1 MKREYKLVSIIN
13 LIIGVL
19 VILAS
24 FTYDS
29 SFNVGALWMIILSIA
44 ALNLI
49 LGMAVLLLSI
59 FVYGY
64 LQYGYAM
71 LLIAALLL
79 ACGFTLCS
87 IESI

>member
-1 MKREYKLVSIIN
+1 MKREFKLVSIVN
-13 LIIGVL
+13 LIISVL
-19 VILAS
+19 VIFANI
-24 FTYDS
+24 TYDS
-29 SFNVGALWMIILSIA
+29 GFNAGVLGIIILSIA

-59 FVYGY
+59 FVSGY

-71 LLIAALLL
+71 LLIAAILL

-87 IESI
+87 IEAI